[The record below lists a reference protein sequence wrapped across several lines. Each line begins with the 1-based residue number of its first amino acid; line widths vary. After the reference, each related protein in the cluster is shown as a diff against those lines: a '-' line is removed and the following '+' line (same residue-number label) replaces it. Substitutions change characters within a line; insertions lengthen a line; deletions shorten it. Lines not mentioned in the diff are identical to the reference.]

1 MRRVKYALVAALPV
15 LMAVAIRVVYSQC
28 FPLCALYNDNNPEW
42 YLFLCYLC
50 G

>member
-1 MRRVKYALVAALPV
+1 MKRVRYALVAALPLLYLAV
-15 LMAVAIRVVYSQC
+15 LHAYAQC
-28 FPLCALYNDNNPEW
+28 FPLCAIYNDSNPEW